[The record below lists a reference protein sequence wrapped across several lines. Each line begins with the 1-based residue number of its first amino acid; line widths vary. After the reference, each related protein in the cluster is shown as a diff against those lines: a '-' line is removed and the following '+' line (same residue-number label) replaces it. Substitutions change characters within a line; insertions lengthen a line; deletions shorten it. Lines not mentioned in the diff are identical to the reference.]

1 MGIFKFH
8 KKANKNPESDTNQ
21 SDVGSEKKSRGKLH
35 TRRKKKSLISQMKIS
50 ESVPATVIDAVHGDK
65 SVVNSDKD
73 FVRATALQFSDG
85 PQYPVFVMDEATL
98 EDSGLGNREN
108 KDQFGQVSVGLKTS
122 SGASGFLPV
131 VTTESLDQQYITL
144 LPMHDAFEVLN
155 DFPTFAKYSKG
166 WLVGL
171 LNIDNDE
178 LHLRLTDVRLPMAQ
192 WWAYVNGKLNFKVEN
207 DVLKVDENVP
217 TTSDPLKLD
226 DNETGTIDPNVM
238 AATREFEDDDG
249 KASNS
254 TISSF
259 ANSDGET
266 DPQSAGTVTSDNADQ
281 GFSISAAD
289 ELNDAE
295 DDADDSQDG
304 TESEAVESGNVESE
318 ESETS
323 QPAVVS
329 QATQSTASTVVEPVE
344 SQVAPKADPT
354 PKKKNP
360 YVETVSRDDLEADN
374 AIMTSSVRTLSDLKV
389 SVSDREFLDAYL
401 KPLSVTPIPLADETN
416 DPTGRIH
423 HENELR
429 RKANAELESV
439 LKERKARLRQW
450 FETQRSSMLDAL
462 HNKVQEDGSQI
473 KSNRK
478 TLKELQ
484 SDLNDDEG
492 LRLQA
497 QDLVK
502 DELDTLEDQFNSDL
516 ENARQQAIVEVEA
529 QFNQKRVELNQ
540 HKNDIIQQ
548 GVAAKR
554 QEIANN
560 ITEIKHNSQEY
571 AQTAA
576 SKVYMEV
583 MEQGA
588 MEFRKAQ
595 NVLETAHRNKIAELE
610 QYTKQSRDDENKR
623 VADQADVAR
632 HDTTVEVLNER
643 IKELQDNHKAALAEN
658 AENYKRQLETLQSQ
672 ATSTQQLAVG
682 QVQGELTKVTK
693 ERDELKAK
701 MNKQVEVYDEK
712 LDKRD
717 ESHRKELNL
726 LREDM
731 KHTED
736 KLDRDSKRRR
746 NGYLGV
752 SVLLMLLGLTGG
764 FATGSMLVHN
774 SSNNNNV
781 KTVAVP
787 MYQTQSQSSS
797 QPSSSSSSESS
808 QSSSS
813 QNSSSN
819 SSSVS
824 SSASSSS
831 QNGSS
836 ASSNSNSA
844 PSSSATS
851 ASSSNR

>member
-1 MGIFKFH
+1 MGIFKFR
-8 KKANKNPESDTNQ
+8 KKSDKKSESDTNK
-21 SDVGSEKKSRGKLH
+21 SDVESAKKSRGKLH

-85 PQYPVFVMDEATL
+85 PQYPVFVMDEETL

-131 VTTESLDQQYITL
+131 VTTDSLDQQYITL

-155 DFPTFAKYSKG
+155 DFPTFANYDKG

-178 LHLRLTDVRLPMAQ
+178 LHLRLTKVRIPMAQ

-207 DVLKVDENVP
+207 DELKVDENVP
-217 TTSDPLKLD
+217 TTSDPLKLN
-226 DNETGTIDPNVM
+226 DNETGTIDPTVM
-238 AATREFEDDDG
+238 EATREFEDDDG

-259 ANSDGET
+259 ANSD
-266 DPQSAGTVTSDNADQ
+266 DSDVQSAGTATDKDSTQGFDISEVDDLGDEGDSESKPESKAVASAIEKADQ
-281 GFSISAAD
+281 S
-289 ELNDAE
+289 
-295 DDADDSQDG
+295 
-304 TESEAVESGNVESE
+304 T
-318 ESETS
+318 
-323 QPAVVS
+323 VS
-329 QATQSTASTVVEPVE
+329 QVSDSSTDSGESVVDVKQSEVVDAVKAQPQQG
-344 SQVAPKADPT
+344 SQEIQQ
-354 PKKKNP
+354 KKNP

-401 KPLSVTPIPLADETN
+401 KPLSVTPIPLSDETN

-502 DELDTLEDQFNSDL
+502 DDLDTLEDQFNSDL

-548 GVAAKR
+548 GVASKR
-554 QEIANN
+554 QEIANS

-595 NVLETAHRNKIAELE
+595 NVLETAHRNKINELE
-610 QYTKQSRDDENKR
+610 QYTKRSRDDENKR
-623 VADQADVAR
+623 VANQADVAR
-632 HDTTVEVLNER
+632 HDTTIEVLNER
-643 IKELQDNHKAALAEN
+643 IKELQDNHKVALAEN
-658 AENYKRQLETLQSQ
+658 EERYKRQLEAVQSQ
-672 ATSTQQLAVG
+672 STSAQQLAVG
-682 QVQGELTKVTK
+682 QVQGDLTKVTK
-693 ERDELKAK
+693 ERDDLKVRLD
-701 MNKQVEVYDEK
+701 KQIEAYDEK

-717 ESHRKELNL
+717 ERHRKELQA
-726 LREDM
+726 LRDDM
-731 KHTED
+731 KHSED
-736 KLDRDSKRRR
+736 KADRDNRRRR

-764 FATGSMLVHN
+764 FASGAVLVHN
-774 SSNNNNV
+774 SSNSNNV

-787 MYQTQSQSSS
+787 MYQAQSSS

-813 QNSSSN
+813 QSSN
-819 SSSVS
+819 S

-831 QNGSS
+831 QSSSS
-836 ASSNSNSA
+836 ASSNSSSA

-851 ASSSNR
+851 TSSSNR

>member
-1 MGIFKFH
+1 MGIFKFRRKAD
-8 KKANKNPESDTNQ
+8 KKSESDASTNQ
-21 SDVGSEKKSRGKLH
+21 VVDESEKKSRGKLH

-73 FVRATALQFSDG
+73 FVRATPLQFSDG
-85 PQYPVFVMDEATL
+85 QQYPVFVMDEATL

-155 DFPTFAKYSKG
+155 DFPTFFKYSNG

-178 LHLRLTDVRLPMAQ
+178 LHLRLTTTRLPMAQ

-207 DVLKVDENVP
+207 DELKVDEDVP

-226 DNETGTIDPNVM
+226 ENETGAIDPTVM

-259 ANSDGET
+259 ADFAENSDA
-266 DPQSAGTVTSDNADQ
+266 QSAGTVTDNASDQ
-281 GFSISAAD
+281 GFKVSDLDDLDGD
-289 ELNDAE
+289 ED
-295 DDADDSQDG
+295 
-304 TESEAVESGNVESE
+304 TESQSVPQPAS
-318 ESETS
+318 ESETASVDKEEPAQSS
-323 QPAVVS
+323 QTVQPSATVKQPTATVNDAAQSAVTS
-329 QATQSTASTVVEPVE
+329 E
-344 SQVAPKADPT
+344 
-354 PKKKNP
+354 KKNP
-360 YVETVSRDDLEADN
+360 YVETVSRDDLDADN

-401 KPLSVTPIPLADETN
+401 KPLSVTLIPLADETN

-429 RKANAELESV
+429 RKANAELESI
-439 LKERKARLRQW
+439 LKDRKARLRQW

-484 SDLNDDEG
+484 SDLNDEDG

-497 QDLVK
+497 EDLVK
-502 DELDTLEDQFNSDL
+502 DELDILEDQFNSDL
-516 ENARQQAIVEVEA
+516 ENARQQALVEVEA
-529 QFNQKRVELNQ
+529 QFNHKRVELNQ
-540 HKNDIIQQ
+540 HKQDIIQQ
-548 GVAAKR
+548 GLASKR
-554 QEIANN
+554 REIANS

-576 SKVYMEV
+576 SKVYMEI
-583 MEQGA
+583 MELGA

-610 QYTKQSRDDENKR
+610 QYTKQTRDDENKR
-623 VADQADVAR
+623 VADQADIAR
-632 HDTTVEVLNER
+632 HDTTIEVLNQR

-658 AENYKRQLETLQSQ
+658 EANYKHQLETLQSQ
-672 ATSTQQLAVG
+672 ATSSQQIAVG
-682 QVQGELTKVTK
+682 QVQNELTSVIK
-693 ERDELKAK
+693 ERDLLKARLD
-701 MNKQVEVYDEK
+701 KQTEVYDDK
-712 LDKRD
+712 LEKRD
-717 ESHRKELNL
+717 DHHRKELQN

-731 KHTED
+731 KNMED
-736 KLDRDSKRRR
+736 KIDRDNKRRR

-764 FATGSMLVHN
+764 FASGAMLVHN
-774 SSNNNNV
+774 SSSNNNV

-787 MYQTQSQSSS
+787 MYQTQLQSSS
-797 QPSSSSSSESS
+797 QPSSSSSSASS
-808 QSSSS
+808 Q
-813 QNSSSN
+813 SSN
-819 SSSVS
+819 SSSS
-824 SSASSSS
+824 SSASNSSQSESNTSSS
-831 QNGSS
+831 SSS
-836 ASSNSNSA
+836 A
-844 PSSSATS
+844 PTSSATS
-851 ASSSNR
+851 TSSSNR